1 MDIVD
6 KIDRLLKDRGISAAQ
21 LCRELGFSSGLY
33 SQWRK
38 RSQKP
43 SAEKLRKI
51 AAYFG
56 VSLDYLMDRTPGPG
70 DAADDIRIALYHE
83 TEGMSDET
91 LDRVLQFARFA
102 RIEEKKRK
110 DKAARE
116 KAGAEESEH
125 LEP

>member
-1 MDIVD
+1 MDVVD
-6 KIDRLLKDRGISAAQ
+6 KIDQLLADRGLSAAK

-43 SAEKLRKI
+43 SADKLKKI

-56 VSLDYLMDRTPGPG
+56 VSVDYLMDTMPGMERETGP
-70 DAADDIRIALYHE
+70 DDIRIALYHE

-110 DKAARE
+110 DNQARRAAAVE
-116 KAGAEESEH
+116 VSEE
-125 LEP
+125 

>member
-1 MDIVD
+1 MDVVE
-6 KIDRLLKDRGISAAQ
+6 KIDLLLKDRGISAAK

-38 RSQKP
+38 RSQNP
-43 SAEKLRKI
+43 SADKLKKV

-56 VSLDYLMDRTPGPG
+56 VSVDYLMGTEPGAERETSP
-70 DAADDIRIALYHE
+70 DDIRIALYHE

-110 DKAARE
+110 DRLARRE
-116 KAGAEESEH
+116 NEAEADEE
-125 LEP
+125 